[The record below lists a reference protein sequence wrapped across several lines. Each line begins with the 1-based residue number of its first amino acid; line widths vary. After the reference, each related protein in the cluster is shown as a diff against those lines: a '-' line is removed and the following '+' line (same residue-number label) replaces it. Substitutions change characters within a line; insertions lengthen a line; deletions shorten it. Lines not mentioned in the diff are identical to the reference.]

1 MTALS
6 RLYRRLRSR
15 FRWPCVQ
22 TRRYSLKILELGN
35 VSKLHIYISSSFV
48 FVLTGRSIMDSVE
61 VFLLVKTK
69 REKEKEEWNIKSGMM
84 NPSIPPPLFFI
95 DFIFSHQQQQRLTL
109 VCQSQTIWCQEKRKK
124 SFSPGPPF
132 QINTHRKQSSKKEED
147 GCNVISFV
155 SRWCRVYVSWN
166 VSPESCFSWFNHTLE
181 EVGLIS
187 SSFRHLARKQTISFL
202 FSFLPFSSCS
212 RMFLPSDTWFWH
224 WTIRYAKRI
233 PPNNK
238 VEIQYE
244 KSLFI

>member
-1 MTALS
+1 MAVRPNEKVQSQNS
-6 RLYRRLRSR
+6 RVRK
-15 FRWPCVQ
+15 CIQV
-22 TRRYSLKILELGN
+22 T
-35 VSKLHIYISSSFV
+35 HIHLFIFC
-48 FVLTGRSIMDSVE
+48 LCLDRSIHHGLGGS
-61 VFLLVKTK
+61 FSPRKNKTRK
-69 REKEKEEWNIKSGMM
+69 RERRMKDKKWNDE
-84 NPSIPPPLFFI
+84 SIYSPPPLFFI